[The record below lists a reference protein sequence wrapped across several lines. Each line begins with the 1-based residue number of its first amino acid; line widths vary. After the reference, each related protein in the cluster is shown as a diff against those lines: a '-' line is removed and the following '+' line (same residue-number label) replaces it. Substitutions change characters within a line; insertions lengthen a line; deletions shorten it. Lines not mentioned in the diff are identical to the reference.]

1 MQSFLGSEP
10 SKGLGSL
17 ILTLLGRF
25 DLTKSLIAL
34 AIVVTSMGW
43 GFPVGGTALG
53 AVLGPAERLADGLG
67 LADGLRLA
75 DGLGLAE
82 SWGGLA
88 EGSGVG

>member
-1 MQSFLGSEP
+1 MRSSLGLEP
-10 SKGLGSL
+10 SKGSGSL

-34 AIVVTSMGW
+34 AIIVASMGW
-43 GFPVGGTALG
+43 GFLAGGMALG
-53 AVLGPAERLADGLG
+53 TVLGPAEG
-67 LADGLRLA
+67 LA

-82 SWGGLA
+82 SWGRLA

>member
-1 MQSFLGSEP
+1 MWSFLGLEL
-10 SKGLGSL
+10 SKGSGSL

-34 AIVVTSMGW
+34 AIIVASVGW
-43 GFPVGGTALG
+43 GFPVGGMALG
-53 AVLGPAERLADGLG
+53 AVLGPAE
-67 LADGLRLA
+67 RLA